1 MEILLRLRKAKDWTQ
16 GELAQRLKVKQGTI
30 SQWEQGERSPS
41 LLSLRKIACL
51 FGVTV
56 SYLLG
61 ETEGDRD
68 DKVSADSGK
77 KQGKLS

>member
-1 MEILLRLRKAKDWTQ
+1 MEILLRLRKSKEWTQ
-16 GELAQRLKVKQGTI
+16 GELAQRLKVQQGTI

-41 LLSLRKIACL
+41 LMALRKIACL

-61 ETEGDRD
+61 ETQGDQADEISVAIERE
-68 DKVSADSGK
+68 SAK
-77 KQGKLS
+77 